1 MNKKNKFFD
10 IYLELEQDITSGVYP
25 AGTLLP
31 SENVLAKRFSVSR
44 ETIRKALVLLLENGC
59 IQKLQGKGSIV
70 IDRER
75 YSFPVSGLTSFKE
88 LQESEHMN
96 ATTKVIKNERTT
108 LPDRIADFAG
118 LQRGSSCLEI
128 LRVRYLEEEATI
140 LDYDYLLDETTE
152 PIENSIL
159 EDSLYQYLENE
170 KAYEISYAQKEIT
183 VEPLNAT
190 DKKYLALHGDT
201 HVVVVKSTVFLKDTT
216 LFQYTESRH
225 RLDKFRFIDFARR
238 R

>member
-88 LQESEHMN
+88 LQKSEQMN
-96 ATTKVIKNERTT
+96 ATTEVIRNEETT

-118 LQRGSSCLEI
+118 LPHGSNCLAI
-128 LRVRYLEEEATI
+128 LRVRYLEGEATI
-140 LDYDYLLDETTE
+140 LDYDYLLDKTE
-152 PIENSIL
+152 PIANEIL

-170 KAYEISYAQKEIT
+170 KGYEISYAQ
-183 VEPLNAT
+183 
-190 DKKYLALHGDT
+190 
-201 HVVVVKSTVFLKDTT
+201 
-216 LFQYTESRH
+216 
-225 RLDKFRFIDFARR
+225 
-238 R
+238 

>member
-31 SENVLAKRFSVSR
+31 SENVLAKRFLVSR

-88 LQESEHMN
+88 LQKSEQMN
-96 ATTKVIKNERTT
+96 ATTEVIWNEETT

-118 LQRGSSCLEI
+118 LPHGSSCLAI
-128 LRVRYLEEEATI
+128 LRVRYLEGEATI
-140 LDYDYLLDETTE
+140 LDYDYLLDKTE
-152 PIENSIL
+152 PIADEIL

-170 KAYEISYAQKEIT
+170 KGYEISYAQKEIT
-183 VEPLNAT
+183 VEPLNAE

>member
-59 IQKLQGKGSIV
+59 IQKLQGKGSV
-70 IDRER
+70 VLDRER

-88 LQESEHMN
+88 LQKSEHMN
-96 ATTKVIKNERTT
+96 ATTKVIKNKQTT
-108 LPDRIADFAG
+108 LPSQIADFAG
-118 LQRGSSCLEI
+118 LPKDTKCLEI

-140 LDYDYLLDETTE
+140 LDYDYLLGGETE
-152 PIENSIL
+152 PIATNIL

-170 KAYEISYAQKEIT
+170 KGYEISYAQKEIT
-183 VEPLNAT
+183 VEPLNAN

-225 RLDKFRFIDFARR
+225 RMDKFRFIDFARR

>member
-88 LQESEHMN
+88 LQKSEQMN
-96 ATTKVIKNERTT
+96 ATTEVIRNEETT
-108 LPDRIADFAG
+108 LPD
-118 LQRGSSCLEI
+118 
-128 LRVRYLEEEATI
+128 
-140 LDYDYLLDETTE
+140 
-152 PIENSIL
+152 
-159 EDSLYQYLENE
+159 
-170 KAYEISYAQKEIT
+170 
-183 VEPLNAT
+183 
-190 DKKYLALHGDT
+190 
-201 HVVVVKSTVFLKDTT
+201 
-216 LFQYTESRH
+216 
-225 RLDKFRFIDFARR
+225 
-238 R
+238 

>member
-59 IQKLQGKGSIV
+59 IQKLQGKGSV
-70 IDRER
+70 VLDRER

-88 LQESEHMN
+88 LQKSEHMN
-96 ATTKVIKNERTT
+96 ATTKVIKNKQTT
-108 LPDRIADFAG
+108 LPSQIADFAG
-118 LQRGSSCLEI
+118 LPKGTKCLEI

-140 LDYDYLLDETTE
+140 LDYDYLLGGETE
-152 PIENSIL
+152 PIATNIL

-170 KAYEISYAQKEIT
+170 KGYEISYAQKEIT
-183 VEPLNAT
+183 VEPLNAN

-225 RLDKFRFIDFARR
+225 RMDKFRFIDFARR